1 MIVKFIY
8 AKNIADFE
16 NKYNSLPQGSVVFI
30 EDTKQIWTQGQFYS
44 CPYSA
49 TELQQLF
56 GNRIT
61 ALEEL
66 IVKDGSGDLFLAD
79 DGEYKKVF
87 VDLSKYLT
95 ISKASDT
102 YLTIEDAEILYQHK
116 GDYIDSLPVA
126 DGSDLGCVVSG
137 GDVNIINGVMHVQDD
152 SHNHTISNIDDLQDI
167 LDEKVP
173 VSRTINGKGLHTNI
187 TLTASDINA
196 DPKGSAEDAVLESK
210 EYTDSKIAELVGQAP
225 EVMDTIYELAEAMEA
240 NQSLVDILNKSISNK
255 VDKEE
260 GKELSSNDY
269 TDVDKLKVNSITEN
283 AEENQNAFSNIIVG
297 GTRLIA
303 AEDKTDSFGL
313 LAGKNIEL
321 QTNGKNITIS
331 GASYAV
337 TNNDPTLSWGA
348 KSVVG
353 VVDGVSLTVN
363 MPSNPENHYITG
375 IRAGRGNTAF
385 NESENDP
392 YIKVIDNNIY
402 RSQIRLIGKGSTDI
416 STDDEGNVTIHSI
429 KYELATPTQ
438 DGLLSSED
446 KGKLDGIEP
455 GAQVNTVLG
464 VKGNDETNYRIG
476 NVNITKDNIGLGN
489 VDNTSDISKPI
500 SNATQK
506 ALDTK
511 APLDSPALTGTPTA
525 PTVNAGTNNTQI
537 ATTAFVQK
545 EISNKIAAADAM
557 IYKGTIGSGGT
568 ITALPN
574 NHLTGWTYKVITKG
588 TYAGVPCEIGDMI
601 ICLTDGT
608 SANNSHWTVVQTNI
622 DGAVIG
628 PTSATNGAIALFDG
642 TTGKLIKNSN
652 IILPSDPKFTDT
664 TYSFSANNPTLQW
677 GTESTIGTAG
687 GTTYKVKMPAN
698 PNTDTKVTNADNHY
712 SPVEDTS
719 KALNASGA
727 TATDISGNT
736 VQVITGIKRDAKGHI
751 VGITSGALKST
762 NSTSFT
768 ITANAQDD
776 DIVVLSGTNGTNAVT
791 YKATHAAKGPA
802 NGYTSGNTTTSI
814 SGGSGT
820 IKIPQITV
828 DKYGH
833 VTSAVDESI
842 TITSMTYS
850 FANGTGGFT
859 VTPSGGSAQTV
870 SIGKPSTAGTSDAV
884 VVTNSDTNSTYRMLF
899 HSGNNIYSTA
909 GVYCNPNKDS
919 LHATHFYETSD
930 ANFKTNIQLVLD
942 SENMPIVKQ
951 FDWKKDGTRSF
962 GFIAQEL
969 EEQGYPELVH
979 TREDGVKTVDY
990 SAALS
995 LTMAKMQKKILE
1007 LEQKIVEL
1015 ERKLDQKN

>member
-1 MIVKFIY
+1 MIVKFIF
-8 AKNIADFE
+8 AKNFADFE
-16 NKYNSLPQGSVVFI
+16 SKKSTLDKGSVVFI
-30 EDTKQIWTQGQFYS
+30 EETKQIWTQEVFYS

-49 TELQQLF
+49 KELQTLF
-56 GNRIT
+56 GDKIVK
-61 ALEEL
+61 LEEL
-66 IVKDGSGDLFLAD
+66 IITDGDGDLFLSD
-79 DGEYKKVF
+79 DGEYKKVS

-126 DGSDLGCVVSG
+126 DGSDLGCVLSG
-137 GDVNIINGVMHVQDD
+137 GDVTITNGVISINDD
-152 SHNHTISNIDDLQDI
+152 SHNHTINNVDNLQDM
-167 LDEKVP
+167 LDSKVP
-173 VSRTINGKGLHTNI
+173 ASRTINGKSLSADI
-187 TLTASDINA
+187 ALTASDIKA
-196 DPKGSAEDAVLESK
+196 DEKGSAEEALSESK
-210 EYTDSKIAELVGQAP
+210 KYTDDKLAELVGQAP
-225 EVMDTIYELAEAMEA
+225 EIMDTIYELAEAMEG

-255 VDKEE
+255 VDKED

-269 TDVDKLKVNSITEN
+269 TDADKAKVQSITEN
-283 AEENQNAFSNIIVG
+283 AEENQNAFSNILVG
-297 GTRLIA
+297 GTKIISA
-303 AEDKTDSFGL
+303 TDKTDAFGL

-331 GASYAV
+331 GASYTV
-337 TNNDPTLSWGA
+337 TNSDPTLSWGA

-353 VVDGVSLTVN
+353 IVDGVSLTVN
-363 MPSNPENHYITG
+363 MPSNPETHYVTG
-375 IRAGRGNTAF
+375 IRAGKGNTAF
-385 NESENDP
+385 NETENNP

-402 RSQIRLIGKGSTDI
+402 RSQIRLIGEGSTDV
-416 STDDEGNVTIHSI
+416 STDDEGNVTINSI
-429 KYELATPTQ
+429 KYELATSTQ
-438 DGLLSSED
+438 NGLMSSED

-511 APLDSPALTGTPTA
+511 APLDSPALIGTPTA
-525 PTVNAGTNNTQI
+525 PTANAGTNNTQI

-545 EISNKIAAADAM
+545 EILDKIAAADAM

-574 NHLTGWTYKVITKG
+574 KHLTGWTYKVITAG
-588 TYAGVPCEIGDMI
+588 TYAGVACEIGDMI
-601 ICLTDGT
+601 ICLTDGE
-608 SANNSHWTVVQTNI
+608 SANNSHWTVVQSNT
-622 DGAVIG
+622 
-628 PTSATNGAIALFDG
+628 DG
-642 TTGKLIKNSN
+642 TVTGPASSVANRVAIFNGTSGKVIKDSGYTINASV
-652 IILPSDPKFTDT
+652 PEGAKFTDT
-664 TYSFSANNPTLQW
+664 TQ
-677 GTESTIGTAG
+677 
-687 GTTYKVKMPAN
+687 
-698 PNTDTKVTNADNHY
+698 
-712 SPVEDTS
+712 
-719 KALNASGA
+719 
-727 TATDISGNT
+727 
-736 VQVITGIKRDAKGHI
+736 
-751 VGITSGALKST
+751 
-762 NSTSFT
+762 FT

-776 DIVVLSGTNGTNAVT
+776 DIVVLNGTNGTNAVT

-833 VTSAVDESI
+833 VTSAADESI

-850 FANGTGGFT
+850 FANGNGGFI

-884 VVTNSDTNSTYRMLF
+884 VVTNSDTNNTYKMLF
-899 HSGNNIYSTA
+899 HNGNNIYSTA
-909 GVYCNPNKDS
+909 GIYCNPNKDS

-930 ANFKTNIQLVLD
+930 VNFKTNIQLISN
-942 SENMPIVKQ
+942 SENMPVVKQ
-951 FDWKKDGTRSF
+951 FDWKKDGSHSF

-969 EEQGYPELVH
+969 EEQGYAELVH
-979 TREDGVKTVDY
+979 TKEDGVKTVDY

-1007 LEQKIVEL
+1007 LEQKIIDL

>member
-16 NKYNSLPQGSVVFI
+16 NKYNSLSRGSVVFI

-61 ALEEL
+61 ALEEV

-210 EYTDSKIAELVGQAP
+210 EYTDNKIAELVGQAP

-260 GKELSSNDY
+260 GKGLSSNDY
-269 TDVDKLKVNSITEN
+269 TDADKLKVNSITEN

-375 IRAGRGNTAF
+375 IRAGKGNTAF

-402 RSQIRLIGKGSTDI
+402 RSQIRLIGEGSTDV

-429 KYELATPTQ
+429 KYELATSTQ
-438 DGLLSSED
+438 NGLMSSED
-446 KGKLDGIEP
+446 KDKLDGIEP

-464 VKGNDETNYRIG
+464 VKGSDETNYRTG

-489 VDNTSDISKPI
+489 VDNTSDINKPI

-506 ALDTK
+506 ALDAK

-525 PTVNAGTNNTQI
+525 PTANAGTNNIQI

-545 EISNKIAAADAM
+545 EVLDKIAAADAM
-557 IYKGTIGSGGT
+557 IYKGTIGTGGT

-574 NHLTGWTYKVITKG
+574 KHLTGWTYKVITAG
-588 TYAGVPCEIGDMI
+588 TYAGVACEIGDMI
-601 ICLTDGT
+601 ICLTDGE
-608 SANNSHWTVVQTNI
+608 SANNSHWTVVQTNT
-622 DGAVIG
+622 DGTVTG
-628 PTSATNGAIALFDG
+628 PANSVANRVAIFDG
-642 TTGKLIKNSN
+642 TSGKVIKDSGYTINSSVPEN
-652 IILPSDPKFTDT
+652 AKFTDT
-664 TYSFSANNPTLQW
+664 TQ
-677 GTESTIGTAG
+677 
-687 GTTYKVKMPAN
+687 
-698 PNTDTKVTNADNHY
+698 
-712 SPVEDTS
+712 
-719 KALNASGA
+719 
-727 TATDISGNT
+727 
-736 VQVITGIKRDAKGHI
+736 
-751 VGITSGALKST
+751 
-762 NSTSFT
+762 FT

-791 YKATHAAKGPA
+791 YKATHATKGPA

-833 VTSAVDESI
+833 VTSAADESI

-850 FANGTGGFT
+850 FANGNGGFT
-859 VTPSGGSAQTV
+859 VTPSGGSTQTV

-884 VVTNSDTNSTYRMLF
+884 VVNNNDTNSTYKMLF
-899 HSGNNIYSTA
+899 HNGNNIYSTA
-909 GVYCNPNKDS
+909 GIYCNPNKDS

-969 EEQGYPELVH
+969 EEQGYLELVH

-1015 ERKLDQKN
+1015 EKKLN

>member
-210 EYTDSKIAELVGQAP
+210 EYTDNKIAELVGQAP

-269 TDVDKLKVNSITEN
+269 TDADKLKVNSITEN

-353 VVDGVSLTVN
+353 IVDGVSLTVN

-375 IRAGRGNTAF
+375 IRAGKGNTAF
-385 NESENDP
+385 NESENNP

-557 IYKGTIGSGGT
+557 IYKGTIGTGGT

-574 NHLTGWTYKVITKG
+574 KHLTGWTYKVITAG
-588 TYAGVPCEIGDMI
+588 TYAGVACEIGDMI
-601 ICLTDGT
+601 ICLTDGE
-608 SANNSHWTVVQTNI
+608 SANNSHWTVVQTNT
-622 DGAVIG
+622 DGTVTG
-628 PTSATNGAIALFDG
+628 PANSVANRVAIFDG
-642 TTGKLIKNSN
+642 TSGKVIKDSGYTINASV
-652 IILPSDPKFTDT
+652 PEGAKFTDT
-664 TYSFSANNPTLQW
+664 TQ
-677 GTESTIGTAG
+677 
-687 GTTYKVKMPAN
+687 
-698 PNTDTKVTNADNHY
+698 
-712 SPVEDTS
+712 
-719 KALNASGA
+719 
-727 TATDISGNT
+727 
-736 VQVITGIKRDAKGHI
+736 
-751 VGITSGALKST
+751 
-762 NSTSFT
+762 FT

-850 FANGTGGFT
+850 FASGTGGFT

-884 VVTNSDTNSTYRMLF
+884 VVNNNDTNSTYKMLF
-899 HSGNNIYSTA
+899 HNGNNIYSTA
-909 GVYCNPNKDS
+909 GIYCNPNKDS

-1015 ERKLDQKN
+1015 EKKLN